1 MLSNKQ
7 VKFLKSM
14 GHELKAVYQV
24 GKDGVTSN
32 LVEDVLNYLNK
43 HELVKVRLLQNC
55 EQCNDEAKQIFEEAN
70 IEVVQSI
77 GSILLLFKQNKKLK
91 NSIVLP

>member
-32 LVEDVLNYLNK
+32 LVEPKFL
-43 HELVKVRLLQNC
+43 
-55 EQCNDEAKQIFEEAN
+55 
-70 IEVVQSI
+70 STP
-77 GSILLLFKQNKKLK
+77 S
-91 NSIVLP
+91 